1 MADMLDPIRS
11 FFFCP
16 GLFQWYRLLKIG
28 GLLRADVSNPFS
40 LLQFFQD
47 VKNGVADFLVGAGPE
62 VVRVVRGI
70 PTAGQRT
77 QNVC

>member
-1 MADMLDPIRS
+1 MVQIVE
-11 FFFCP
+11 
-16 GLFQWYRLLKIG
+16 IG

-62 VVRVVRGI
+62 VVRAVVRLPRGI

-77 QNVC
+77 QNVCLE